1 MEVETRR
8 RLLAACFLLDVHC
21 MRYFEQAPVSA
32 VGLDYSAPRSLPIP
46 LTSNS
51 GELWNTTSSAAWSR
65 LYDPQ
70 SVHLTIKDA
79 VSHGLTSADIEQAS
93 RFDASV
99 LLAAYAL
106 QFKRRQ
112 SPTRIDLVQDASTIE
127 ITEIDVANLFAH
139 SAVGN
144 TYLALHQT
152 PLHVVLSVS
161 GDSWV
166 FNKKVLRQASF
177 VQQQGQLARWR
188 DSGSAAVAAAF
199 AARALVA
206 FLRLDSDGSGTT
218 ENTAPTSPNNLSCA
232 DISDYWGI
240 YVCALICWAF
250 GHVGRDAAQ
259 HARSSRSATVQW
271 LLSAAKLQPSHV
283 QRLAGRRHAQGVV
296 SLAREALEKE
306 HFGGRSILIADA
318 VGVLRKL
325 EDGDACKRF

>member
-1 MEVETRR
+1 METRR

-32 VGLDYSAPRSLPIP
+32 VGLDYSAPWSLAIP

-51 GELWNTTSSAAWSR
+51 GELWEATSSSAWGR
-65 LYDPQ
+65 LYDPGRAQ
-70 SVHLTIKDA
+70 MTIKDA
-79 VSHGLTSADIEQAS
+79 ISHGPTSADIEQAS
-93 RFDASV
+93 PFDASV

-112 SPTRIDLVQDASTIE
+112 SPTRVDLVQDASAIE
-127 ITEIDVANLFAH
+127 ITKMDVANLFAH

-144 TYLALHQT
+144 TYLALHHT

-177 VQQQGQLARWR
+177 IQQQGQLARWR

-206 FLRLDSDGSGTT
+206 FLRLDSDSSGTIEST
-218 ENTAPTSPNNLSCA
+218 TPPSPSNPNCT

-240 YVCALICWAF
+240 YVCSLICWAF
-250 GHVGRDAAQ
+250 GHVGRDTAHQ
-259 HARSSRSATVQW
+259 ARNSRPATVQW
-271 LLSAAKLQPSHV
+271 VLSAARLQPSHV
-283 QRLAGRRHAQGVV
+283 QRLAGRRNAQGVV